1 MVHVEAVLSA
11 YQKRAA
17 DSEQDVSSYR
27 TSIDGYTRLFE
38 LRLPMPTLCFDIVR
52 PFIVGM
58 RHPILVTIASMFV
71 CTFAIILRFLAG
83 MGLWSLSSPPE
94 DQPYL
99 EEEDSDS
106 AALQK

>member
-1 MVHVEAVLSA
+1 
-11 YQKRAA
+11 
-17 DSEQDVSSYR
+17 
-27 TSIDGYTRLFE
+27 
-38 LRLPMPTLCFDIVR
+38 
-52 PFIVGM
+52 M

-94 DQPYL
+94 AQPYL